1 MEKRF
6 VLKVLFKKE
15 ESMLFLSQLDIFRLL
30 IRALRRTDFALFYT
44 SGFNPHPKISMGKAL
59 KLGQTGEI
67 EVIFYFKEKITPDE
81 FRTKFSPQIP
91 KDLKILKVE
100 ELS

>member
-1 MEKRF
+1 MERF
-6 VLKVLFKKE
+6 SLRAVFRKE
-15 ESMLFLSQLDIFRLL
+15 KTMIFLSHLDIYRLL
-30 IRALRRTDFALFYT
+30 LRALRRSGLPLFYS

-59 KLGQTGEI
+59 KLGQTGET

-81 FRTKFSPQIP
+81 FRTKFFPQIP
-91 KDLKILKVE
+91 EDLKILKVE